1 MCPSWNAPCDEKTAM
16 TTPLEE
22 LRPARLRRERA
33 QARLA
38 KHIRD
43 GHWFVTLLATEA
55 TSGVVDED
63 DNPPFVQCA
72 WRDDLQLQI
81 ETQGDHY
88 RPVPYSEPQ
97 IRILD
102 DLGYVAPFVLGDE
115 FSNRTIMRSG
125 EGCHPETAAK
135 LMIDTLMFVH
145 GVHFHNFAMA
155 VRHGVSH
162 WTLEWRVNPGKR
174 DLETAFRARYTQ
186 N

>member
-1 MCPSWNAPCDEKTAM
+1 M
-16 TTPLEE
+16 TPEE
-22 LRPARLRRERA
+22 IRPARLRRERA

-43 GHWFVTLLATEA
+43 GHWFVTVIAHQAVLGATDEA
-55 TSGVVDED
+55 
-63 DNPPFVQCA
+63 DNPPFVQFA

-88 RPVPYSEPQ
+88 RDEPYSDPQ

-102 DLGYVAPFVLGDE
+102 DIGYAAPFALGEE
-115 FSNRTIMRSG
+115 FCNRTILRSG
-125 EGCHPETAAK
+125 EASQPESAAK

-145 GVHFHNFAMA
+145 GVHFHSYATS

-162 WTLEWRVNPGKR
+162 WTLEWRVDPSRR
-174 DLETAFRARYTQ
+174 DIEGEFRARYGSG
-186 N
+186 